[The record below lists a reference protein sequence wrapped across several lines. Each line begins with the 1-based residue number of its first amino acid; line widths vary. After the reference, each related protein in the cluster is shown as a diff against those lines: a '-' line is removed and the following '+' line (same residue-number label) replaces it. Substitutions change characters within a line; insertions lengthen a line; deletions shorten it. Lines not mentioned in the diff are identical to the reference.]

1 MDVEMKESNINIRH
15 MTKLDVPRVCE
26 IENSIFSLPWSEKSF
41 IDACENPNNVYL
53 VCEYDGTI
61 AGYCGMWTVLGEGN
75 ITNVAV
81 DADYR
86 KKGIAGEMLAALHE
100 SGAEKNVDAYFLEV
114 RESNAAAIHLYEKM
128 GYKEIGRR
136 KRFYERPVEDAIVM
150 AHGANLK

>member
-1 MDVEMKESNINIRH
+1 MNKS
-15 MTKLDVPRVCE
+15 DVPRVCE
-26 IENSIFSLPWSEKSF
+26 IEKSIFSLPWSENSF

-53 VCEYDGTI
+53 VCECDGVI

-81 DADYR
+81 DANYR

-100 SGAEKNVDAYFLEV
+100 SGAKKNVDTYFLEV

-128 GYKEIGRR
+128 GYKEIGKR

-150 AHGANLK
+150 SWGVNLQ